1 MPGEMTTDE
10 LNIKITAETGGAQS
24 NISSAARE
32 LDGLKASAD
41 NADSGMSALV
51 SAMTQAAQSMMQVS
65 ASISG
70 SVSGLSAF
78 QSTVDSAVS
87 SVSYLSTASAN
98 SAAALGSMVS
108 STTDFTDRMGT
119 LSDTTHGTAIGM
131 TKLQHEILDTL
142 SSMRDFAAN
151 METAGESAKDTA
163 AKIDDLATQIKSMP
177 TQQPTVL
184 AEGFK
189 KLKSIVA
196 TLGIAKFVKDSNDAY
211 ITQMQNELKLTNHMK
226 HRMNATDDEIRAVK
240 ELASAQQKLGVIGD
254 EIQLA
259 GAQQLT
265 TYARQSSTLQTLIP
279 AMNNLIAQN
288 AGYSASVG
296 DATSA
301 ADMLGRALNGQY
313 TSLKRMGVT
322 FTDAQEEI
330 LKYGNESQK
339 AAVLADAI
347 NSKVGNMNELLAQT
361 PTGKYK
367 QLQNEL
373 GDLQEEIGAT
383 FQPLITSIVPVI
395 RGAMET
401 LTPPILNVS
410 RGITTIGAAIAS
422 IDSPAVR
429 GIALAA
435 GALAVVNK
443 LKLAIGGTSAGLL
456 LLGVVLAGIVG
467 SMQQEQQSIGD
478 IVSDAM
484 KGAETA
490 AGGAADAMSEY
501 NNEAQKTEK
510 TVNRLAG
517 FDTITKLSGGSSSGA
532 IVDALLGD
540 NGLNEIYAATNA
552 ANDLNDVLNGITA
565 PNIAIDTSAALSE
578 IQQFGKDAA
587 FVFSHLGDDDA
598 IYEPLT
604 RMTNQIKNIL
614 DANGYDGDGF
624 VNFWI
629 GIGTQIHGVVETFKT
644 DWVSGLQLV
653 DSGFRNVFGE
663 LGKSWSNFWQ
673 GIGTGFSD
681 YVNMWQAANQGD
693 LGTASAYLLKM
704 QRINPYF
711 DAETKDALNK
721 AADYFLTGDTDNAN
735 IALGSAYKGF
745 QSDLEQLQYVLDESR
760 KKNPLNPEFWGVSLA
775 PTSANSISTSWDDTA
790 YAQSPQVNR
799 DYRSI
804 QTSPKF
810 IPTSVP
816 ESAVNVTVYVDGQE
830 RQAQVENDKY
840 GG

>member
-1 MPGEMTTDE
+1 MPDEITTDE

-32 LDGLKASAD
+32 LDGLKTSAD

-78 QSTVDSAVS
+78 QSTVDGAVS

-108 STTDFTDRMGT
+108 STSDFTDRMGT

-151 METAGESAKDTA
+151 METAGASAKDTA
-163 AKIDDLATQIKSMP
+163 AKIDDLANQIKAMP

-211 ITQMQNELKLTNHMK
+211 ITQMQNELKLTSHMK

-259 GAQQLT
+259 AAQQLT

-383 FQPLITSIVPVI
+383 FQPLITAIVPVI

-478 IVSDAM
+478 IVSNAM

-501 NNEAQKTEK
+501 NTEAQKTEK

-517 FDTITKLSGGSSSGA
+517 FDTITKLSGSSSSGA
-532 IVDALLGD
+532 LVDALLGD

-552 ANDLNDVLNGITA
+552 ATDLNDVINGITA
-565 PNIAIDTSAALSE
+565 PNINVDTSTVLSE

-587 FVFSHLGDDDA
+587 FVFTHLGDDDA

-604 RMTNQIKNIL
+604 RMTNKIEEIL
-614 DANGYDGDGF
+614 NARGFDGTAFVEFWKRVGGEFKDDWLLAFKDIDTGF
-624 VNFWI
+624 R
-629 GIGTQIHGVVETFKT
+629 ETFG
-644 DWVSGLQLV
+644 GLAV
-653 DSGFRNVFGE
+653 AWSSYWHNVGDDLFD
-663 LGKSWSNFWQ
+663 LSNFVEAAKNGDWNAASAHILKAQ
-673 GIGTGFSD
+673 TAAWFLDDETKDNLNRAGDYLLSGD
-681 YVNMWQAANQGD
+681 YVNS
-693 LGTASAYLLKM
+693 SAILD
-704 QRINPYF
+704 PYF
-711 DAETKDALNK
+711 KDAQEL
-721 AADYFLTGDTDNAN
+721 
-735 IALGSAYKGF
+735 
-745 QSDLEQLQYVLDESR
+745 LEGPAKFIEDIR
-760 KKNPLNPEFWGVSLA
+760 KNNPLNPEFYGFSLT
-775 PTSANSISTSWDDTA
+775 PTAANSISTSWDDTA
-790 YAQSPQVNR
+790 YSQSPQTNR

-804 QTSPKF
+804 QTSPRF
-810 IPTSVP
+810 IPTNVP

>member
-78 QSTVDSAVS
+78 QSTVDGAVS

-108 STTDFTDRMGT
+108 STSDFTDRMGT

-151 METAGESAKDTA
+151 MNTAGESAKDTA

-189 KLKSIVA
+189 KLKSIIA
-196 TLGIAKFVKDSNDAY
+196 TLGVAKFVKDSNDAY

-226 HRMNATDDEIRAVK
+226 RRMNATDDEIRAVK

-259 GAQQLT
+259 GAQQLA

-288 AGYSASVG
+288 AGYGASVG

-301 ADMLGRALNGQY
+301 ADMLGRALNCQY

-347 NSKVGNMNELLAQT
+347 NSKVGNMNELLAQM

-383 FQPLITSIVPVI
+383 FQPLITAIVPVI

-410 RGITTIGAAIAS
+410 RGISTIGAAIAS

-478 IVSDAM
+478 IVSNAM

-510 TVNRLAG
+510 AVNRLAG
-517 FDTITKLSGGSSSGA
+517 FDTITKLSGNSSSGA
-532 IVDALLGD
+532 LVDALLGE

-552 ANDLNDVLNGITA
+552 ATDLNDVLSGITA
-565 PNIAIDTSAALSE
+565 PNINVDTSAALSE
-578 IQQFGKDAA
+578 IEQFSKDAA

-604 RMTNQIKNIL
+604 RMTNKIEEILNATGLDGTAFVDFWKNMGA
-614 DANGYDGDGF
+614 D
-624 VNFWI
+624 V
-629 GIGTQIHGVVETFKT
+629 QK
-644 DWVSGLQLV
+644 DWRLGLN
-653 DSGFRNVFGE
+653 DIDTAFRDTFGE
-663 LGKSWSNFWQ
+663 LGRAWSDYWQ
-673 GIGTGFSD
+673 GVGNDFSD
-681 YVNMWQAANQGD
+681 YVNMWQAMNSGD
-693 LGTASAYLLKM
+693 LQAAGAYLFKM
-704 QRINPYF
+704 QTSNPLL
-711 DAETKDALNK
+711 DADTKDAFERTGNNILSG
-721 AADYFLTGDTDNAN
+721 DYANAN
-735 IALGSAYKGF
+735 IAADQVLKSY
-745 QSDLEQLQYVLDESR
+745 QENLEGIQNVFDEAR

-790 YAQSPQVNR
+790 YTQTPQTNR

-810 IPTSVP
+810 IPTNVP